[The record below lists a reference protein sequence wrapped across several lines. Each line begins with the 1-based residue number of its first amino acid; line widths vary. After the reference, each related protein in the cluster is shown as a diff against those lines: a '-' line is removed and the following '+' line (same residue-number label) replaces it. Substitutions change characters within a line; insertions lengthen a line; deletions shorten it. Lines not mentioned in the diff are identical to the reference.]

1 MGRNPLVAK
10 LSDISQQ
17 LLGRR
22 KWYMKGLKI
31 FMHIYI
37 YIYPKPSCASF
48 PSVRTNLTVQLCARN
63 VHEQVCCMLSSG

>member
-37 YIYPKPSCASF
+37 YIPQ
-48 PSVRTNLTVQLCARN
+48 TQLC
-63 VHEQVCCMLSSG
+63 